1 MLYFEGYSSMLGS
14 GQPKFSFPKKGL
26 KHELRH
32 KSWILGPF
40 GHLNLTFEGLHP
52 PAKPFHYFVP

>member
-1 MLYFEGYSSMLGS
+1 MLGS

-26 KHELRH
+26 RHELRH
-32 KSWILGPF
+32 KLWNLGPF

-52 PAKPFHYFVP
+52 LPSLRSLDPLDPLIQR